1 MEDRPGRDSG
11 ADRPSQSE
19 EHAAAAIGRR
29 SWPRY
34 FHGWIAA
41 AFCRGRNSMNYGL
54 YLSAMG
60 VLANSNR
67 QDVIAN
73 NLANAE
79 TVGFKK
85 DLALFQEQRTEAQKR
100 GMSIS
105 QFSNDLLEP
114 LGGGLVPSGTTLDLS
129 QGPIEVTSNP
139 LDVAIVGDGYFAVR
153 NSERTMLT
161 RAGRFQ
167 VDRNGVLATDSG
179 HAVLSDKLASITL
192 APGAVDI
199 GKDGTIT
206 QNGKTVGRLG
216 VFSVPN
222 SKLLSKRGAN
232 LMSYP
237 DIERNLKASDAQLR
251 NEALEQANCEP
262 TSELAALMDT
272 QRQLEA
278 NANMIRYQD
287 QMLSRLVNDVA
298 KIG

>member
-1 MEDRPGRDSG
+1 
-11 ADRPSQSE
+11 
-19 EHAAAAIGRR
+19 
-29 SWPRY
+29 
-34 FHGWIAA
+34 
-41 AFCRGRNSMNYGL
+41 MNYGL

-60 VLANSNR
+60 VLANSHR

-85 DLALFQEQRTEAQKR
+85 DLALFQEQRTEAQLR
-100 GMSIS
+100 GRSIS
-105 QFSNDLLEP
+105 RESNELLEP

-129 QGPIEVTSNP
+129 QGPIESTGNP
-139 LDVAIVGDGYFAVR
+139 LDVAIVGDGFFAVR
-153 NSERTMLT
+153 NGDRLMLS

-167 VDRNGVLATDSG
+167 VDRNGILATDAG
-179 HAVLSDKLASITL
+179 HAVLSEKMNSITL

-206 QNGKTVGRLG
+206 QDGKTVGRLG

-222 SKLLSKRGAN
+222 PKLLAKRGAN

-237 DIERNLKASDAQLR
+237 DIERSLKTSDAQLR
-251 NEALEQANCEP
+251 NGALEQANCEP
-262 TSELAALMDT
+262 TTELAALMDT

>member
-1 MEDRPGRDSG
+1 
-11 ADRPSQSE
+11 
-19 EHAAAAIGRR
+19 
-29 SWPRY
+29 
-34 FHGWIAA
+34 
-41 AFCRGRNSMNYGL
+41 MNYGL

-60 VLANSNR
+60 VLANSQR

-85 DLALFQEQRTEAQKR
+85 DLALFKEQRTEAQLR
-100 GMSIS
+100 GRAH
-105 QFSNDLLEP
+105 QSNDLLEP

-129 QGPIEVTSNP
+129 QGPIENTSNP

-153 NSERTMLT
+153 NGENLMLT

-167 VDRNGVLATDSG
+167 VDRNGVLATDAG
-179 HAVLSDKLASITL
+179 HPVLSEKMTSITIS
-192 APGAVDI
+192 PGAVNI
-199 GKDGTIT
+199 GKDGIIT
-206 QNGKTVGRLG
+206 QNGQTVGRLG
-216 VFSVPN
+216 VFSVSDP
-222 SKLLSKRGAN
+222 KLLAKRGAN

-237 DIERNLKASDAQLR
+237 DIERSLKASDAQLR

-262 TSELAALMDT
+262 TTELAALMDA

>member
-1 MEDRPGRDSG
+1 
-11 ADRPSQSE
+11 
-19 EHAAAAIGRR
+19 
-29 SWPRY
+29 
-34 FHGWIAA
+34 
-41 AFCRGRNSMNYGL
+41 MNYGL

-105 QFSNDLLEP
+105 QFSNGLLEP
-114 LGGGLVPSGTTLDLS
+114 LGGGLAPSGTTLDLS

-139 LDVAIVGDGYFAVR
+139 LDVAILGDGYFAVR
-153 NSERTMLT
+153 NGEKTMLT

-167 VDRNGVLATDSG
+167 VDKNGILGTDSG

-192 APGAVDI
+192 TPGAADI

-206 QNGKTVGRLG
+206 QNGKTAGRLG
-216 VFSVPN
+216 VFSVSNP
-222 SKLLSKRGAN
+222 KLLTKRGAN

-237 DIERNLKASDAQLR
+237 DIERNLKSSDAQLR
-251 NEALEQANCEP
+251 NEAVEQANCEP
-262 TSELAALMDT
+262 TSELAALMDA

-287 QMLSRLVNDVA
+287 QMLNRLVNDVA

>member
-1 MEDRPGRDSG
+1 
-11 ADRPSQSE
+11 
-19 EHAAAAIGRR
+19 
-29 SWPRY
+29 
-34 FHGWIAA
+34 
-41 AFCRGRNSMNYGL
+41 MNYGL

-60 VLANSNR
+60 GLANSQR

-85 DLALFQEQRTEAQKR
+85 ALGLFREQRTEAQIQGNR
-100 GMSIS
+100 
-105 QFSNDLLEP
+105 QQSNDLLEP
-114 LGGGLVPSGTTLDLS
+114 VGGGLVPSGTTLDLS
-129 QGPIEVTSNP
+129 QGPIEATSNP
-139 LDVAIVGDGYFAVR
+139 LDVAILGDGYFAVR
-153 NSERTMLT
+153 NGENLMLT

-167 VDRNGVLATDSG
+167 VDRNGVLATDAG
-179 HAVLSDKLASITL
+179 HQVLSDKMNSITL

-199 GKDGTIT
+199 GKDGIIT
-206 QNGKTVGRLG
+206 QDGKTVGRLG
-216 VFSVPN
+216 VFSVPDP
-222 SKLLSKRGAN
+222 KLLAKRGAN

-237 DIERNLKASDAQLR
+237 DIERNLKASDAQLK
-251 NEALEQANCEP
+251 NEALEQSNSEP
-262 TSELAALMDT
+262 TAELAALMDA

>member
-1 MEDRPGRDSG
+1 
-11 ADRPSQSE
+11 
-19 EHAAAAIGRR
+19 
-29 SWPRY
+29 
-34 FHGWIAA
+34 
-41 AFCRGRNSMNYGL
+41 MNYGL

-60 VLANSNR
+60 VLANSQR

-85 DLALFQEQRTEAQKR
+85 DLALFKEQRTEAQLR
-100 GMSIS
+100 GRAH
-105 QFSNDLLEP
+105 QSNDLLEP

-129 QGPIEVTSNP
+129 QGPIENTSNP

-153 NSERTMLT
+153 NGENLMLT

-167 VDRNGVLATDSG
+167 VDRNGVLATDAG
-179 HAVLSDKLASITL
+179 HPVLSEKMTSMTI
-192 APGAVDI
+192 APGAVNI
-199 GKDGTIT
+199 GKDGIIT
-206 QNGKTVGRLG
+206 QNGQTVGRLG
-216 VFSVPN
+216 VFSVPDP
-222 SKLLSKRGAN
+222 KLLAKRGAN

-237 DIERNLKASDAQLR
+237 DIERSLKSSDAQLR

-262 TSELAALMDT
+262 TTELAALMDA

>member
-1 MEDRPGRDSG
+1 
-11 ADRPSQSE
+11 
-19 EHAAAAIGRR
+19 
-29 SWPRY
+29 
-34 FHGWIAA
+34 
-41 AFCRGRNSMNYGL
+41 MNYGL

-60 VLANSNR
+60 VLANSQR

-85 DLALFQEQRTEAQKR
+85 DLALFQEQRTEAQIR
-100 GMSIS
+100 GHRGE
-105 QFSNDLLEP
+105 SNDLLEP

-129 QGPIEVTSNP
+129 QGPIENTSNP
-139 LDVAIVGDGYFAVR
+139 LDVAIMGDGYFAVR
-153 NSERTMLT
+153 DGDRLMLT

-167 VDRNGVLATDSG
+167 VDRNGILASDAG
-179 HAVLSDKLASITL
+179 HAVLSDKMNRISL

-199 GKDGTIT
+199 GKDGIIT
-206 QNGKTVGRLG
+206 QSGKTVGRLG
-216 VFSVPN
+216 VFSVAEP
-222 SKLLSKRGAN
+222 KLLHKRGGN

-237 DIERNLKASDAQLR
+237 DIERSLKPSDAQLR
-251 NEALEQANCEP
+251 NEALEQANCDP
-262 TSELAALMDT
+262 TTELAALMDT

>member
-1 MEDRPGRDSG
+1 
-11 ADRPSQSE
+11 
-19 EHAAAAIGRR
+19 
-29 SWPRY
+29 
-34 FHGWIAA
+34 
-41 AFCRGRNSMNYGL
+41 MNYGL

-60 VLANSNR
+60 VLANSQR

-85 DLALFQEQRTEAQKR
+85 DLALFQEQRTEAQIHGNRK
-100 GMSIS
+100 
-105 QFSNDLLEP
+105 QSNDLLEP

-129 QGPIEVTSNP
+129 QGPIENTSNP
-139 LDVAIVGDGYFAVR
+139 LDVAILGDGYFAVR
-153 NSERTMLT
+153 NGENLMLT

-167 VDRNGVLATDSG
+167 VDRNGVLATDAG
-179 HAVLSDKLASITL
+179 HSVLSDKMSSISL
-192 APGAVDI
+192 APGAVNI
-199 GKDGTIT
+199 GKDGIIT
-206 QNGKTVGRLG
+206 QNAQTVGRLG
-216 VFSVPN
+216 VFSVPDP
-222 SKLLSKRGAN
+222 KLLAKRGAN

-237 DIERNLKASDAQLR
+237 DIERSLKASDAQLH
-251 NEALEQANCEP
+251 NEALEQSNSEP
-262 TSELAALMDT
+262 TTELAALMDA

>member
-1 MEDRPGRDSG
+1 
-11 ADRPSQSE
+11 
-19 EHAAAAIGRR
+19 
-29 SWPRY
+29 
-34 FHGWIAA
+34 
-41 AFCRGRNSMNYGL
+41 MNYGL

-60 VLANSNR
+60 VLANSQR

-85 DLALFQEQRTEAQKR
+85 DLALFREQRTEAQLR
-100 GMSIS
+100 GRSRA
-105 QFSNDLLEP
+105 SNDLLEP

-129 QGPIEVTSNP
+129 QGPIESTSNP
-139 LDVAIVGDGYFAVR
+139 LDVAILGDGYFAVR
-153 NSERTMLT
+153 NGDRLMLS

-167 VDRNGVLATDSG
+167 VDRNGVLATDAG
-179 HAVLSDKLASITL
+179 YAVLSEKMSSITL

-206 QNGKTVGRLG
+206 QNGQTVGRLG
-216 VFSVPN
+216 VFSVPDP
-222 SKLLSKRGAN
+222 KLLAKRGAN

-237 DIERNLKASDAQLR
+237 DIERSLKPSDAQLR
-251 NEALEQANCEP
+251 NEALEQANCDP
-262 TSELAALMDT
+262 TTELAALMDT

>member
-1 MEDRPGRDSG
+1 
-11 ADRPSQSE
+11 
-19 EHAAAAIGRR
+19 
-29 SWPRY
+29 
-34 FHGWIAA
+34 
-41 AFCRGRNSMNYGL
+41 MNYGL

-60 VLANSNR
+60 VLANSQR

-85 DLALFQEQRTEAQKR
+85 DLALFQEQRTEAQLR
-100 GMSIS
+100 GRSPS
-105 QFSNDLLEP
+105 RDSNELLEP
-114 LGGGLVPSGTTLDLS
+114 LGGGLIPSGATLDLS
-129 QGPIEVTSNP
+129 QGPIESTSNP
-139 LDVAIVGDGYFAVR
+139 LDVAIMGDGYFAVR
-153 NSERTMLT
+153 NGENLMLT

-167 VDRNGVLATDSG
+167 VDRNGILATDSG
-179 HAVLSDKLASITL
+179 HAVLSEKMDTIPL

-199 GKDGTIT
+199 AKDGTIT
-206 QNGKTVGRLG
+206 QDGKTVGRLG

-222 SKLLSKRGAN
+222 SRLLFKRGAN

-237 DIERNLKASDAQLR
+237 DIERSLKASDVQLR

-262 TSELAALMDT
+262 TSELAALMDA

>member
-1 MEDRPGRDSG
+1 
-11 ADRPSQSE
+11 
-19 EHAAAAIGRR
+19 
-29 SWPRY
+29 
-34 FHGWIAA
+34 
-41 AFCRGRNSMNYGL
+41 MNYGL

-60 VLANSNR
+60 VLANSQR

-85 DLALFQEQRTEAQKR
+85 DLALFQEQRTEAQIHGHR
-100 GMSIS
+100 
-105 QFSNDLLEP
+105 QQSNDLLEP

-129 QGPIEVTSNP
+129 QGPIENTSNP
-139 LDVAIVGDGYFAVR
+139 LDVAILGDGYFAVR
-153 NSERTMLT
+153 NGENLMLT

-167 VDRNGVLATDSG
+167 VDRNGVLATEAG
-179 HAVLSDKLASITL
+179 HPVLSDKMSSISI
-192 APGAVDI
+192 APGAVNI
-199 GKDGTIT
+199 GKDGIIT
-206 QNGKTVGRLG
+206 QNAQTVGRLG
-216 VFSVPN
+216 VFSVPDP
-222 SKLLSKRGAN
+222 KLLAKRGAN

-237 DIERNLKASDAQLR
+237 DIERSLKASDAQLH
-251 NEALEQANCEP
+251 NEALEQSNSEP
-262 TSELAALMDT
+262 TTELAALMDA

>member
-1 MEDRPGRDSG
+1 
-11 ADRPSQSE
+11 
-19 EHAAAAIGRR
+19 
-29 SWPRY
+29 
-34 FHGWIAA
+34 
-41 AFCRGRNSMNYGL
+41 MNYGL

-60 VLANSNR
+60 VLANSQR

-73 NLANAE
+73 NLANSE

-85 DLALFQEQRTEAQKR
+85 DLALFQEQRTEAQIR
-100 GMSIS
+100 GRSAS
-105 QFSNDLLEP
+105 RESNELLEP

-129 QGPIEVTSNP
+129 QGPIESTSNP
-139 LDVAIVGDGYFAVR
+139 LDVAILGDGYFAVR
-153 NSERTMLT
+153 NGDRLMLT

-167 VDRNGVLATDSG
+167 VDRNGILTTDAG
-179 HAVLSDKLASITL
+179 HAVLSEKMSSITL

-216 VFSVPN
+216 VFSVPDP
-222 SKLLSKRGAN
+222 KLIAKRGAN

-237 DIERNLKASDAQLR
+237 DIERSLKASDAQLR

-262 TSELAALMDT
+262 TTELAALMDT

-287 QMLSRLVNDVA
+287 QMLNRLVNDVA